1 MVFKNFVQCFPF
13 ETGGHLLKKH
23 MKRKSRGVSPA
34 FSQIWS
40 VISVVNLVLIWY
52 TENGRRDDGYGNRG
66 GRIVEGCLMFELSDH
81 YMKRV
86 RETL

>member
-1 MVFKNFVQCFPF
+1 MVAAGAVPQWPPACADC
-13 ETGGHLLKKH
+13 T
-23 MKRKSRGVSPA
+23 PA